1 MYFNAKNNEKI
12 FIGTI
17 TPEMAYMFTEDLKT
31 NLSIIWNTGKK
42 ASFSIDK
49 QEIIVEKNC
58 VIFLTEFHKIKSSKF
73 DKLNIIQFNRDFHC
87 VENHDQDIGC
97 KGLLFFGAA
106 SIPKISIQ
114 QNEIAKYLTI
124 WDMFMMEL
132 EEKDD
137 YTLEMLRSLLNRVLI
152 LFVRNYHSENFDK
165 KTNDADI
172 TLIREY
178 NFLVEKN
185 YKQLTQV
192 NDYARLLY
200 KSPKT
205 LSNTF
210 SKLIEKTPLQIIN
223 ERRLLEAKRQLLYT
237 DEPINLIADDLSF
250 TDVQAF
256 SRFFKKYTHT
266 TPSAFR
272 KN

>member
-1 MYFNAKNNEKI
+1 
-12 FIGTI
+12 
-17 TPEMAYMFTEDLKT
+17 
-31 NLSIIWNTGKK
+31 
-42 ASFSIDK
+42 
-49 QEIIVEKNC
+49 
-58 VIFLTEFHKIKSSKF
+58 
-73 DKLNIIQFNRDFHC
+73 
-87 VENHDQDIGC
+87 
-97 KGLLFFGAA
+97 
-106 SIPKISIQ
+106 
-114 QNEIAKYLTI
+114 
-124 WDMFMMEL
+124 MFMMEL

-152 LFVRNYHSENFDK
+152 LFVRNYHSEHFDK
-165 KTNDADI
+165 KTNDEDI

-192 NDYARLLY
+192 SDYAGLLY

-210 SKLIEKTPLQIIN
+210 SKLIDKTPLQIIN

-250 TDVQAF
+250 ADVQAF
-256 SRFFKKYTHT
+256 SRFFKKYTHK

>member
-1 MYFNAKNNEKI
+1 MYFNAKNNERI

-17 TPEMAYMFTEDLKT
+17 TPEMAYMFKEDLKT

-58 VIFLTEFHKIKSSKF
+58 VIFLTEFHKIKESKF

-106 SIPKISIQ
+106 SIPKISIK

-152 LFVRNYHSENFDK
+152 LFVRNYHSEHFDK
-165 KTNDADI
+165 KTNDEDI

-192 NDYARLLY
+192 SDYAGLLY

-210 SKLIEKTPLQIIN
+210 SKLIDKTPLQIIN

-250 TDVQAF
+250 ADVQAF
-256 SRFFKKYTHT
+256 SRFFKKYTHK

>member
-1 MYFNAKNNEKI
+1 MYFNAKNNERI

-17 TPEMAYMFTEDLKT
+17 TPKMEYMFKEDLKT
-31 NLSIIWNTGKK
+31 NLSIIWNIGSR

-49 QEIIVEKNC
+49 QEIRVEKNC
-58 VIFLTEFHKIKSSKF
+58 VIFLTEFHKIHKSTF
-73 DKLNIIQFNRDFHC
+73 EKLNIIQFNRDFHC
-87 VENHDQDIGC
+87 VENHDADIGC
-97 KGLLFFGAA
+97 KGLLFFGAS
-106 SIPKISIQ
+106 SIPQINIIKS
-114 QNEIAKYLTI
+114 EMAKYLLI

-152 LFVRNYHSENFDK
+152 LFVRNYLNENFDT
-165 KTNDADI
+165 KTKVADI

-192 NDYARLLY
+192 RDYARLLHR
-200 KSPKT
+200 SPKT

-210 SKLIEKTPLQIIN
+210 SKSIDKTPLQIIN

-250 TDVQAF
+250 ADVQAF
-256 SRFFKKYTHT
+256 SHF
-266 TPSAFR
+266 FR
-272 KN
+272 KNTNQTPSEFRKN